1 MLQLRDMTKGI
12 PAKVAMS
19 WPAGAVAGATWQ
31 DILVVVVLAQFSNE
45 LLPYEQT
52 LLLCT
57 GTHQYAQCARRD
69 NSAADLRDAPG
80 KQDCCKSYAKCPAC
94 LHELNYVLPASFASR

>member
-1 MLQLRDMTKGI
+1 
-12 PAKVAMS
+12 MS

-31 DILVVVVLAQFSNE
+31 DILVVVVLAQFSKD

-52 LLLCT
+52 ALVYA
-57 GTHQYAQCARRD
+57 GTHQYAQCAREN

-80 KQDCCKSYAKCPAC
+80 KQDCCNSYAKSPIC
-94 LHELNYVLPASFASR
+94 LHELNYVLPASFAFR

>member
-1 MLQLRDMTKGI
+1 
-12 PAKVAMS
+12 MS
-19 WPAGAVAGATWQ
+19 WPAGGVSGATLQ

-45 LLPYEQT
+45 LLPYNQT
-52 LLLCT
+52 SLVCT
-57 GTHQYAQCARRD
+57 ETQQYARYVRGK

-80 KQDCCKSYAKCPAC
+80 KQDCCNSYAKSPAC